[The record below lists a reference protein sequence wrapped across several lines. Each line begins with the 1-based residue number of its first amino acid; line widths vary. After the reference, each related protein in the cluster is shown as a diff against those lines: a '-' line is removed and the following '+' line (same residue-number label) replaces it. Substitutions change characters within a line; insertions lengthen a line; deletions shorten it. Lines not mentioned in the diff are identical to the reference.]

1 MAIESAKA
9 FIERIRTD
17 ASFRES
23 IRKARDK
30 KERWELIKETG
41 FNFTKEEF
49 DQAKAELAGQ
59 LSEEELE
66 VIAGGST
73 AFIPVIT
80 F

>member
-9 FIERIRTD
+9 FIERMRTD

-23 IRKARDK
+23 IRKAKDK
-30 KERWELIKETG
+30 KERWMLINEAG

-49 DQAKAELAGQ
+49 EQAKAELAGQ

-66 VIAGGST
+66 LVSGGT
-73 AFIPVIT
+73 IPVIT
-80 F
+80 IGLV